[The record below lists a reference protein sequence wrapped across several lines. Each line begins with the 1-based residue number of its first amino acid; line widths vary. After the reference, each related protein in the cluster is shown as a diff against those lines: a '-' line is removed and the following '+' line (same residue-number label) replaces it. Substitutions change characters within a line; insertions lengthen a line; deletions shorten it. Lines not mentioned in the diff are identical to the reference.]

1 MHVVIKEH
9 GQSQTGSLDNTC
21 MLVRRVSI
29 DDKPSGKRN
38 GDGKPG
44 GRACPASDNLS

>member
-1 MHVVIKEH
+1 
-9 GQSQTGSLDNTC
+9 

-38 GDGKPG
+38 GEGKPG
-44 GRACPASDNLS
+44 GRACPANDNLS